1 MCKISEF
8 FSPSSLTLQCVKHHE
23 VSGDLPAGCKIRHC
37 MDKEMRPAPE
47 EDIFTNLLERMKQ
60 KILSLRIRLNFL
72 EQKWQVQFE
81 VASCNFT

>member
-1 MCKISEF
+1 MWKFLNS
-8 FSPSSLTLQCVKHHE
+8 SRLAPSHCIVWNNHE
-23 VSGDLPAGCKIRHC
+23 VSGDFPAGCKIRHY

-81 VASCNFT
+81 IASCNFT